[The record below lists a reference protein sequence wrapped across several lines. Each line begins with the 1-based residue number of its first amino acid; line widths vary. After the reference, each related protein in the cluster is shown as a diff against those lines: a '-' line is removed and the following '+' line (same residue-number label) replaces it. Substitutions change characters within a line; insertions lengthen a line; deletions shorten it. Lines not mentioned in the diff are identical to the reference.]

1 MRALTIICLLI
12 ASLISGSGC
21 IDNSSEPVKETKLA
35 NETKL
40 VNETKL
46 EDEMNTQTSS
56 YNSTEEDVSIEN
68 FSEKSKNA
76 LKLEGQNSF
85 SKYYSKE
92 NLQFE
97 AAVPTYSLPLQAS
110 EIVNYDD
117 FVQKIPL
124 TKESRD
130 LLYKNGFIV
139 IENGTAENQFIVGQ
153 TLINETYK
161 DLKVA
166 DIPIFITSDSLLH
179 LYHIQ
184 FDETLK
190 RVEEEEFYNDLWKLD
205 KALLEA
211 SIEDYNR
218 ASGAEKEAA
227 RRNVAY
233 FAVALSLLEPKP
245 EQIQKEEEY
254 AYGDV
259 DMSLLPEDI
268 AKQYQFEIPE
278 FVNNEVKS
286 ELTLIEA
293 HEGFATSPIFK
304 YQEDYSQYVPRGHY
318 INSEISQYGPRGHYT
333 NSEILKNYFKAMMWH
348 GRMSMLL
355 QSDVIAAENSENEA
369 KIQTIQALLIS
380 DHFDRDKDL
389 QARWNRI
396 YSVTAFYVGFS
407 DDLGPYQYAKALDTI
422 FGNDRYGVSFD
433 NESLTALKT
442 ELEKYESPKIYSGT
456 GEIIQEGSETENET
470 LEATKGFRFM
480 GQRYTPDSYILQKLH
495 PPALNIM
502 DLLGSE
508 RAREHLKNQ
517 GISENEGYKKAHTSL
532 KNEFEAFDEE
542 DWNKNLYWAQ
552 LYALKPLI
560 ISYPEGY
567 PVFMQTEAWED
578 KQLNTALAS
587 WTELRHDTIL
597 YAKQEYFTGPPQVP
611 PEEKPVQGYVEPVP
625 EFYARMLALTKM
637 AHTGLAEM
645 EVLDKQSDEDFT
657 TLEKTLEK
665 LLEIS
670 IKELEN
676 KELTDKEYEFI
687 RNFGQNIAP
696 MLENV
701 DIKSQNSIL
710 VADVCTSPAGVLEEG
725 TGKLNLIVV
734 AYKQPDGRIV
744 LGAGPV
750 MSYYEFWQPPG
761 QRLTDEE
768 WRVNIFENNCPE
780 RPDWVKSFKV

>member
-1 MRALTIICLLI
+1 MRELIVICLLI
-12 ASLISGSGC
+12 VSLILESGC
-21 IDNSSEPVKETKLA
+21 IGSSSEPVKETKL
-35 NETKL
+35 
-40 VNETKL
+40 VNETKF
-46 EDEMNTQTSS
+46 EDKTNSQTSS
-56 YNSTEEDVSIEN
+56 YNSTEKDVSVEN
-68 FSEKSKNA
+68 SSEKSKNS
-76 LKLEGQNSF
+76 LTLEGQSSF
-85 SKYYSKE
+85 SNYYNKKS
-92 NLQFE
+92 LQFE
-97 AAVPTYSLPLQAS
+97 AAVPTYSLPLQDS
-110 EIVNYDD
+110 EIANYYQ
-117 FVQKIPL
+117 FTQKIPL
-124 TKESRD
+124 TNEERD

-139 IENGTAENQFIVGQ
+139 IENKTTENLLIAGK
-153 TLINETYK
+153 TLVNETYL

-166 DIPIFITSDSLLH
+166 DVPIFITSDSLLH

-190 RVEEEEFYNDLWKLD
+190 RVETEEFYDDLWKLD
-205 KALLEA
+205 KTLLEA
-211 SIEDYNR
+211 SIEDYDS
-218 ASGAEKEAA
+218 ASGTEKEAA
-227 RRNVAY
+227 RRNIAY

-245 EQIQKEEEY
+245 EQIAEDSGIAEENTPFYSGNAKDYSVEVPSFVKD
-254 AYGDV
+254 DV
-259 DMSLLPEDI
+259 E
-268 AKQYQFEIPE
+268 A
-278 FVNNEVKS
+278 
-286 ELTLIEA
+286 ELNLIEA
-293 HEGFATSPIFK
+293 HEGSALSPIFK
-304 YQEDYSQYVPRGHY
+304 YSEDYSQY
-318 INSEISQYGPRGHYT
+318 IPRGHYT
-333 NSEILKNYFKAMMWH
+333 NSEILKNYFRAMMWH

-369 KIQTIQALLIS
+369 KTQTIQALLIS

-396 YSVTAFYVGFS
+396 YRVTAFYVGFS
-407 DDLGPYQYAKALDTI
+407 DDLGPYQYAKVLDTV
-422 FGNDRYGVSFD
+422 FGNDRNGVSFD

-456 GEIIQEGSETENET
+456 GGIIQEGSETENKT
-470 LEATKGFRFM
+470 LEATKGFRFI
-480 GQRYTPDSYILQKLH
+480 GQRYTPDSYIFQKLH

-502 DLLGSE
+502 DLLGSQ

-517 GISENEGYKKAHTSL
+517 GISENEEYKKAHTSL
-532 KNEFEAFDEE
+532 ENEFGAFDEE

-552 LYALKPLI
+552 LYALKPLLV
-560 ISYPEGY
+560 SYPEGY
-567 PVFMQTEAWED
+567 PTFMQTEAWED

-637 AHTGLAEM
+637 AHTGLTEM
-645 EVLDKQSDEDFT
+645 EVLDMQSDEDFT
-657 TLEKTLEK
+657 TLENTLEK

-676 KELTDKEYEFI
+676 KELTDKEYKFI

-696 MLENV
+696 MLDNV
-701 DIKSQNSIL
+701 DRKSQNSIL

-768 WRVNIFENNCPE
+768 WRDMLENNPPE

>member
-1 MRALTIICLLI
+1 MKIRALITICLLI
-12 ASLISGSGC
+12 TLLIPGSGC
-21 IDNSSEPVKETKLA
+21 IENSSEPVKETKL
-35 NETKL
+35 
-40 VNETKL
+40 VNEAKL
-46 EDEMNTQTSS
+46 EDETDNQTSS
-56 YNSTEEDVSIEN
+56 YNSTEEDVSIKN
-68 FSEKSKNA
+68 SSEKSKNA
-76 LKLEGQNSF
+76 LKLEGQSSF

-92 NLQFE
+92 NLHFE

-110 EIVNYDD
+110 KIVNYDD
-117 FVQKIPL
+117 FIQKIPL

-130 LLYKNGFIV
+130 LLYKNGFTV
-139 IENGTAENQFIVGQ
+139 IENGTTENQFIAGQ
-153 TLINETYK
+153 TLINETYR

-166 DIPIFITSDSLLH
+166 DVPIFITSDSLLH

-190 RVEEEEFYNDLWKLD
+190 RVEEEEFYDDLWKLD

-259 DMSLLPEDI
+259 DMSLLPEDV

-278 FVNNEVKS
+278 FVNDDVKS

-318 INSEISQYGPRGHYT
+318 INSEVSQYGPKGHYT

-348 GRMSMLL
+348 GRISMLL
-355 QSDVIAAENSENEA
+355 QSDAIPAENSENEA

-380 DHFDRDKDL
+380 DHFDKDINL
-389 QARWNRI
+389 QTIWDRI

-407 DDLGPYQYAKALDTI
+407 DDLGPYEYVKALDTV
-422 FGNDRYGVSFD
+422 FGNDREGVSFD
-433 NESLTALKT
+433 NESLTALKI

-456 GEIIQEGSETENET
+456 GEIIQAGSETENKT

-480 GQRYTPDSYILQKLH
+480 GQRYTPDSYILRKLH

-502 DLLGSE
+502 DLLSSE

-517 GISENEGYKKAHTSL
+517 GISENEEYKKAHTSL
-532 KNEFEAFDEE
+532 EDEFGAFGEE

-552 LYALKPLI
+552 LYALKSILV
-560 ISYPEGY
+560 SYPEGY
-567 PVFMQTEAWED
+567 PTFMQTEAWED

-597 YAKQEYFTGPPQVP
+597 YAKQMYCTGAPYN
-611 PEEKPVQGYVEPVP
+611 PEEKPVQGYVEPAP

-645 EVLDKQSDEDFT
+645 KVIDEQSDKDFT
-657 TLEKTLEK
+657 TLENTLEK

-676 KELTDKEYEFI
+676 KELTEEEYEFI
-687 RNFGQNIAP
+687 RNFDQNISP

-701 DIKSQNSIL
+701 DIMSQRSIL
-710 VADVCTSPAGVLEEG
+710 VADVYTSPAGVLEEG

-768 WRVNIFENNCPE
+768 WRDMLANNPPE
-780 RPDWVKSFKV
+780 RPEWVNSFKA

>member
-1 MRALTIICLLI
+1 MKIRVLIVIFLLGTTF
-12 ASLISGSGC
+12 ISGSGC
-21 IDNSSEPVKETKLA
+21 IDSSREPVKESKL
-35 NETKL
+35 
-40 VNETKL
+40 
-46 EDEMNTQTSS
+46 DEVTGNQNSS
-56 YNSTEEDVSIEN
+56 YNVTVETVHREN
-68 FSEKSKNA
+68 LSEKTKNT
-76 LKLEGQNSF
+76 LEKQSSF

-97 AAVPTYSLPLQAS
+97 AVVPTYSLPLQAS
-110 EIVNYDD
+110 EITNYNS
-117 FVQKIPL
+117 FIQKIPL
-124 TKESRD
+124 TNESRN
-130 LLYKNGFIV
+130 LLYTNGFVV
-139 IENGTAENQFIVGQ
+139 IENGTAENPLTLGQ
-153 TLINETYK
+153 TLVNETYK

-190 RVEEEEFYNDLWKLD
+190 RVEEEEFYDDLWKLD
-205 KALLEA
+205 RAFLEA
-211 SIEDYNR
+211 SVEDYNST
-218 ASGAEKEAA
+218 SGVEKEAA

-245 EQIQKEEEY
+245 EQITEDSRVAVE
-254 AYGDV
+254 ATPFNSGD
-259 DMSLLPEDI
+259 
-268 AKQYQFEIPE
+268 AKDYSVEIPS
-278 FVNNEVKS
+278 FVKDDVEA
-286 ELTLIEA
+286 ELNLIEA
-293 HEGFATSPIFK
+293 HEGFASSPFFK
-304 YQEDYSQYVPRGHY
+304 YSEDYSQYL
-318 INSEISQYGPRGHYT
+318 PRGHYT
-333 NSEILKNYFKAMMWH
+333 NSEKLKNYFKAMMWH
-348 GRMSMLL
+348 GRISMLL
-355 QSDVIAAENSENEA
+355 QSDAIAAESSENEA

-380 DHFDRDKDL
+380 DHFDKDKNL
-389 QARWNRI
+389 QTIWNRI
-396 YSVTAFYVGFS
+396 YNVTAFYVGFS
-407 DDLGPYQYAKALDTI
+407 DDLGPYEYAKAINTV
-422 FGNDRYGVSFD
+422 FGNDRTGVSFD

-442 ELEKYESPKIYSGT
+442 ELEKYESPKIYGGT
-456 GEIIQEGSETENET
+456 GKIIQAGSETENET

-480 GQRYTPDSYILQKLH
+480 GQRYTPDSYILRKLH

-517 GISENEGYKKAHTSL
+517 GISENEEYKKAHTSL
-532 KNEFEAFDEE
+532 ENEFGAFDEE

-552 LYALKPLI
+552 LYALKPLLVN
-560 ISYPEGY
+560 YPEGY
-567 PVFMQTEAWED
+567 PTFMQTEAWED

-587 WTELRHDTIL
+587 WAELRHDTIL
-597 YAKQEYFTGPPQVP
+597 YAKQMYFTGASYN

-637 AHTGLAEM
+637 AHNGLAEM
-645 EVLDKQSDEDFT
+645 KVLDKQSDKDFT
-657 TLEKTLEK
+657 TLENTLEK

-676 KELTDKEYEFI
+676 KELTEEEYEFI
-687 RNFGQNIAP
+687 RNFDQNISP

-701 DIKSQNSIL
+701 DIMSQRSIL
-710 VADVCTSPAGVLEEG
+710 VADVYTSPDGVLEEG

-750 MSYYEFWQPPG
+750 ISYYEFWQPSG

-768 WRVNIFENNCPE
+768 WRDMLKNNPPE
-780 RPDWVKSFKV
+780 RPEWVESFKV

>member
-1 MRALTIICLLI
+1 MRPLIVICLLI
-12 ASLISGSGC
+12 VSLILESGC
-21 IDNSSEPVKETKLA
+21 IGSSSEPVKETKL
-35 NETKL
+35 
-40 VNETKL
+40 VNETEL
-46 EDEMNTQTSS
+46 EDETNNQTSS
-56 YNSTEEDVSIEN
+56 YSFTEKNVSVENS
-68 FSEKSKNA
+68 SEKSKNS
-76 LKLEGQNSF
+76 LTLEGQSSF
-85 SKYYSKE
+85 SNYYNKKS
-92 NLQFE
+92 LQFE
-97 AAVPTYSLPLQAS
+97 AAVPTYSLPLQDS
-110 EIVNYDD
+110 EIANYYQ
-117 FVQKIPL
+117 FTQKIPL
-124 TKESRD
+124 TNEERD

-139 IENGTAENQFIVGQ
+139 IENGTAENQFIAGR
-153 TLINETYK
+153 TLVNETYK

-190 RVEEEEFYNDLWKLD
+190 RVEEEKFYDDLWKLD

-211 SIEDYNR
+211 SLEDYDS

-245 EQIQKEEEY
+245 EQIAEDSGIAEENTPFY
-254 AYGDV
+254 SGD
-259 DMSLLPEDI
+259 
-268 AKQYQFEIPE
+268 AKDYSVEVPS
-278 FVNNEVKS
+278 FVKDDVEAEMN
-286 ELTLIEA
+286 LIEA
-293 HEGFATSPIFK
+293 HEGSAISPIFK
-304 YQEDYSQYVPRGHY
+304 YSEDYSQYT
-318 INSEISQYGPRGHYT
+318 PRGHYT
-333 NSEILKNYFKAMMWH
+333 NSEKLKNYFKAMMWH
-348 GRMSMLL
+348 GRISMLL
-355 QSDVIAAENSENEA
+355 QSDVISAQNSENEA

-407 DDLGPYQYAKALDTI
+407 DDLGPYEYAKALGTV
-422 FGNDRYGVSFD
+422 FGNNRYGVSFD
-433 NESLTALKT
+433 NESLTALKN
-442 ELEKYESPKIYSGT
+442 ELEKYKSPKIYSGT
-456 GEIIQEGSETENET
+456 GGVVQAGSETENKT

-517 GISENEGYKKAHTSL
+517 GISENEEYKKAHTSL
-532 KNEFEAFDEE
+532 ENEFGAFDEE

-552 LYALKPLI
+552 LYALKPLL
-560 ISYPEGY
+560 ISYPAGY
-567 PVFMQTEAWED
+567 PTFMQTEAWED

-611 PEEKPVQGYVEPVP
+611 PKEKPVQGYVEPVP

-637 AHTGLAEM
+637 AHTGLTEM
-645 EVLDKQSDEDFT
+645 KVLDMQSDEDFT
-657 TLEKTLEK
+657 TLENTLEK

-676 KELTDKEYEFI
+676 KELTDKEYKFI

-768 WRVNIFENNCPE
+768 WRGKIIENNCPE

>member
-1 MRALTIICLLI
+1 MKMRALIVICLLI
-12 ASLISGSGC
+12 VSLILESGC
-21 IDNSSEPVKETKLA
+21 IGSSSEPVKG
-35 NETKL
+35 TKL

-46 EDEMNTQTSS
+46 EDKTNSQTSS
-56 YNSTEEDVSIEN
+56 YNSTEKDVSVEN
-68 FSEKSKNA
+68 SSEKSKNS
-76 LKLEGQNSF
+76 LTLEGQSSF
-85 SKYYSKE
+85 SNYYNKKS
-92 NLQFE
+92 LQFE
-97 AAVPTYSLPLQAS
+97 AAVPTYSLPLQDS
-110 EIVNYDD
+110 EIANYYQ
-117 FVQKIPL
+117 FTQKIPL
-124 TKESRD
+124 TNEERD

-139 IENGTAENQFIVGQ
+139 IENKTTENLLIAGK
-153 TLINETYK
+153 TLVNETYL

-166 DIPIFITSDSLLH
+166 DVPIFITSDSLLH

-190 RVEEEEFYNDLWKLD
+190 RVETEEFYDDLWKLD
-205 KALLEA
+205 KTLLEA
-211 SIEDYNR
+211 SIEDYDS

-245 EQIQKEEEY
+245 EQIAEDSGIAEENTPFYSGNAKDYSVEVPSFVKD
-254 AYGDV
+254 DV
-259 DMSLLPEDI
+259 E
-268 AKQYQFEIPE
+268 A
-278 FVNNEVKS
+278 
-286 ELTLIEA
+286 ELNLIEA
-293 HEGFATSPIFK
+293 HEGSALSPIFK
-304 YQEDYSQYVPRGHY
+304 YSEDYSQY
-318 INSEISQYGPRGHYT
+318 IPRGHYT
-333 NSEILKNYFKAMMWH
+333 NSEILKNYFRAMMWH

-369 KIQTIQALLIS
+369 KIQTVQALLIS

-407 DDLGPYQYAKALDTI
+407 DDLGPYEYAKVLDTV
-422 FGNDRYGVSFD
+422 FGNDRNGVSFD

-456 GEIIQEGSETENET
+456 GGIIQEGSETENKT
-470 LEATKGFRFM
+470 LEATKGFRFI
-480 GQRYTPDSYILQKLH
+480 GQRYTPDSYIFQKLH

-502 DLLGSE
+502 DLLGSQQ
-508 RAREHLKNQ
+508 AKEHLKSLN
-517 GISENEGYKKAHTSL
+517 ISENEEYKNRHLSL
-532 KNEFEAFDEE
+532 KNEFGAFDEE

-552 LYALKPLI
+552 LYTLKPLLV
-560 ISYPEGY
+560 SYPEGY
-567 PVFMQTEAWED
+567 PTFMQTKAWED

-645 EVLDKQSDEDFT
+645 KVLDEQSDKDFT
-657 TLEKTLEK
+657 TLENTLEK

-676 KELTDKEYEFI
+676 KELTEGEYEFI
-687 RNFGQNIAP
+687 RNFDQNISP

-725 TGKLNLIVV
+725 TGKLNLIIV

-761 QRLTDEE
+761 QRLTDDE
-768 WRVNIFENNCPE
+768 WRENIFENNCPE

>member
-1 MRALTIICLLI
+1 MKIRVLIVIFLLGTTF
-12 ASLISGSGC
+12 ISGSGC
-21 IDNSSEPVKETKLA
+21 IDSSREPVKESKL
-35 NETKL
+35 
-40 VNETKL
+40 
-46 EDEMNTQTSS
+46 DEVTGNQNSS
-56 YNSTEEDVSIEN
+56 YNVTVETVHREN
-68 FSEKSKNA
+68 LSEKTKNT
-76 LKLEGQNSF
+76 LEKQSSF

-97 AAVPTYSLPLQAS
+97 AVVPTYSLPLQAS
-110 EIVNYDD
+110 EITNYNS
-117 FVQKIPL
+117 FIQKIPL
-124 TKESRD
+124 TNESRN
-130 LLYKNGFIV
+130 LLYTNGFVV
-139 IENGTAENQFIVGQ
+139 IENGTAENPLTLGQ
-153 TLINETYK
+153 TLVNETYK

-190 RVEEEEFYNDLWKLD
+190 RVEEEEFYDDLWKLD
-205 KALLEA
+205 RAFLEA
-211 SIEDYNR
+211 SVEDYNST
-218 ASGAEKEAA
+218 SGVEKEAA

-245 EQIQKEEEY
+245 EQITEDSRVAGETTPFDS
-254 AYGDV
+254 GD
-259 DMSLLPEDI
+259 
-268 AKQYQFEIPE
+268 AKDYSVEVPS
-278 FVNNEVKS
+278 FVKDDVEA
-286 ELTLIEA
+286 ELNLIEA
-293 HEGFATSPIFK
+293 HEGFASSPIFK
-304 YQEDYSQYVPRGHY
+304 YSEDYSQYL
-318 INSEISQYGPRGHYT
+318 PRGHYT
-333 NSEILKNYFKAMMWH
+333 NSEKLKNYFKAMMWH
-348 GRMSMLL
+348 GRISMLL
-355 QSDVIAAENSENEA
+355 QSDAIAAESSENEA

-380 DHFDRDKDL
+380 DHFDKDKNL
-389 QARWNRI
+389 QTIWNRI
-396 YSVTAFYVGFS
+396 YNVTAFYVGFS
-407 DDLGPYQYAKALDTI
+407 DDLGPYEYAKAINTV
-422 FGNDRYGVSFD
+422 FGNDRTGVSFD

-442 ELEKYESPKIYSGT
+442 ELEKYESPKIYGGT
-456 GEIIQEGSETENET
+456 GGIIQTGSKTENET

-480 GQRYTPDSYILQKLH
+480 GQRYTPDSYILRKLH

-517 GISENEGYKKAHTSL
+517 GISENEEYKKAHTSL
-532 KNEFEAFDEE
+532 ENEFGAFDEE

-552 LYALKPLI
+552 LYALKPLLVN
-560 ISYPEGY
+560 YPEGY
-567 PVFMQTEAWED
+567 PTFMQTEAWED

-587 WTELRHDTIL
+587 WAELRHDTIL
-597 YAKQEYFTGPPQVP
+597 YAKQMYFTGASYN

-637 AHTGLAEM
+637 AHNGLAEM
-645 EVLDKQSDEDFT
+645 KVLDKQSDKDFT
-657 TLEKTLEK
+657 TLENTLEK

-676 KELTDKEYEFI
+676 KELTEEEYEFI
-687 RNFGQNIAP
+687 RNFDQNISP

-701 DIKSQNSIL
+701 DIMSQRSIL
-710 VADVCTSPAGVLEEG
+710 VADVYTSPDGVLEEG

-750 MSYYEFWQPPG
+750 ISYYEFWQPSG

-768 WRVNIFENNCPE
+768 WRDMLKNNPPE
-780 RPDWVKSFKV
+780 RPEWVESFKV